1 MSIWLHE
8 ERIHLSQ
15 RRENVRI
22 SGARVKLYVKSGCRC
37 RNTHFQANP
46 VQIQAK
52 GSKGV
57 KVVISR
63 VRSTM
68 CEAIGFSLEEYALLS
83 LRRTGLGTPPLGG
96 GEGGR

>member
-22 SGARVKLYVKSGCRC
+22 SGARVTLYVKSGCRC

-46 VQIQAK
+46 VQTQEK

-57 KVVISR
+57 KVAISFGEKQC
-63 VRSTM
+63 VRQLAFRSRNTNV
-68 CEAIGFSLEEYALLS
+68 CGF
-83 LRRTGLGTPPLGG
+83 GGPVWGPHPLGASDT
-96 GEGGR
+96 